1 MLNEQRNVPSALGRL
16 QPVEEVF
23 KTPGLIVEC
32 DQMGPAGKSL
42 LPKSIEQRW
51 HWTLRSC
58 VSLEVGQRLWRET
71 LLLLLHVCGL
81 GWSSDSSRDKLEA
94 ARVRRCLS
102 LENHITSLRLALGQ
116 GRESAERLVFQEA
129 A

>member
-1 MLNEQRNVPSALGRL
+1 MALDPEVMCLSGGRS
-16 QPVEEVF
+16 E
-23 KTPGLIVEC
+23 
-32 DQMGPAGKSL
+32 
-42 LPKSIEQRW
+42 
-51 HWTLRSC
+51 TLER
-58 VSLEVGQRLWRET
+58 VET